1 MNIKSEKE
9 VTNAQALKLAGGAL
23 IIAGF
28 LLALLNP
35 LLAIVPV
42 FLAYLLLRRAKKHVV
57 KQGTSVLQDD
67 GRPPV
72 VYLRSFK
79 DEEQESSPLH
89 RFRNAGLKQCWQTPW
104 GTTEFRSKMH
114 SGTFLERSVHI

>member
-42 FLAYLLLRRAKKHVV
+42 FLAYLLLRRAKNMSLSKA
-57 KQGTSVLQDD
+57 
-67 GRPPV
+67 
-72 VYLRSFK
+72 
-79 DEEQESSPLH
+79 H
-89 RFRNAGLKQCWQTPW
+89 RFY
-104 GTTEFRSKMH
+104 KM
-114 SGTFLERSVHI
+114 TVDLL